1 MSLNKSEY
9 QLKSKDRASIRN
21 EVITLF
27 LKEKL
32 GKGTGEDSSKYHYTV
47 EEYDEYK
54 IILKRPTGL
63 NKGFDFTVNVDGM
76 FFKKNRRYCTPMH
89 GDIKLALKYV
99 KDNNPKNYEKVRKEV
114 IKIFNAEDTNIENV
128 KDIYFKDF
136 ENIER
141 PIAIILLAM
150 KWLFIEQDITY
161 WNWSGRNMLME
172 SIKSEGLI

>member
-1 MSLNKSEY
+1 MALHEINYTLKSE
-9 QLKSKDRASIRN
+9 SRADIRK
-21 EVITLF
+21 EIITLF
-27 LKEKL
+27 LEEEA

-47 EEYDEYK
+47 EEYNEYK

-63 NKGFDFTVNVDGM
+63 NKGFDFTVNVEGM
-76 FFKKNRRYCTPMH
+76 FFKKNRRYSTPTH

-99 KDNNPKNYEKVRKEV
+99 KDNNPKNYEKVKKEV
-114 IKIFNAEDTNIENV
+114 IKIFNTEDTNIESV

-141 PIAIILLAM
+141 PIAIILLAT

-172 SIKSEGLI
+172 SIKSGGLI